1 MVNFVSALLGGVSIA
16 GTAFNNERRED
27 ALLAQKYKEA
37 KLMQDDQQASEMQI
51 ALLRANASVAAANA
65 KANQPPSGSQL
76 INVPDFNIAGT
87 LYENNSFRLDAPTD
101 KSRLEQLHM
110 GLNVAYGP
118 LVKMHKLL
126 GATNDAGDRIGMT
139 QSQFDK
145 TWTKV
150 NDSLLSQVSR
160 IWRERSEPQLEEGLR
175 PPSAIQLLGK
185 IGTIP
190 QVRDHVRKL
199 NNSRLSPSMQ
209 RNIKNYDNVRSRFE
223 DDSTLPETWNMT
235 VDSRLADRPLQSVA
249 RKSFGPKAYIAMRNY
264 TNTGDQDALTSS
276 VASIVRQRMP
286 DINYTPDQIIEIAAE
301 IDFLFQNAKII
312 PASEFGFVS
321 SVNSNWREYERDDNL
336 KRGETQEGLRND
348 LQNFV
353 LALDN
358 GADVTNAATARQF
371 VAQTVGTVVELAKT
385 YGVMLVGGDDPK
397 DGIEK
402 REDKSL
408 NSLLI
413 ADLEQGMSRLSGP
426 KAEKFANETNLLIT
440 SVRKQEEAI
449 NKLLDGRT
457 IDQLDKKAL
466 ATYNLHMAK
475 VSIAFRYS
483 KYLQGGTGGN
493 AVSNQDY
500 LNTVNAL
507 FGNFSPD
514 IEEQRLYLKDMAM
527 KLDASLRTDMEEA
540 EDVAKYSITMPVSEG
555 KLKLYDARTT
565 FIKRLGEGRKNTRE
579 NLVLGKNDY
588 AGMTLFDRTK
598 MYWDQV
604 NNNTRGIVTSD
615 PAGTGTTT
623 DSEVNTDRKDNNFK
637 PAG

>member
-1 MVNFVSALLGGVSIA
+1 MVSFVSALLGGVSIA

-37 KLMQDDQQASEMQI
+37 KNMQDEDNAASM
-51 ALLRANASVAAANA
+51 ARTLVTANASIASTNA
-65 KANQPPSGSQL
+65 RLNKPPAGSQL
-76 INVPDFNIAGT
+76 INVPDFSIAGT

-110 GLNVAYGP
+110 GLNAAYKP
-118 LVKMHKLL
+118 IIEQYKLL
-126 GATNDAGDRIGMT
+126 SATNDAGDRMGMT

-145 TWTKV
+145 VWTNV
-150 NDSLLSQVSR
+150 NDPLLSQVSR
-160 IWRERSEPQLEEGLR
+160 IWRERAEPQLKDGKR

-185 IGTIP
+185 LGKIP
-190 QVRDHVRKL
+190 QVRDHIRKL

-249 RKSFGPKAYIAMRNY
+249 RKSFGPKAFIAMRNY
-264 TNTGDQDALTSS
+264 TNTGEQDALINS
-276 VASIVRQRMP
+276 VGKIVRERMP
-286 DINYTPDQIIEIAAE
+286 NINYTPDQIIDITKE

-336 KRGETQEGLRND
+336 KRGETQEGLRGD
-348 LQNFV
+348 LRNFV

-358 GADVTNAATARQF
+358 GADVTSAATARRF

-385 YGVMLVGGDDPK
+385 YGVLLVGGDDAT
-397 DGIEK
+397 DGIET
-402 REDKSL
+402 REDKTLS
-408 NSLLI
+408 SLLI
-413 ADLEQGMSRLSGP
+413 ADLEQGRSRISGP
-426 KAEKFANETNLLIT
+426 KTVTFTTQTNTLINN
-440 SVRKQEEAI
+440 VRKQEEALS
-449 NKLLDGRT
+449 KLLDGKT
-457 IDQLDKKAL
+457 VDQLDERAL

-507 FGNFSPD
+507 FGNFSAD
-514 IEEQRLYLKDMAM
+514 LGQQRLFLKNMAM
-527 KLDASLRTDMEEA
+527 GLDARLRTDMEEA

-555 KLKLYDARTT
+555 NLKLYDARTA
-565 FIKRLGEGRKNTRE
+565 FIKRLGEDRKNQRE
-579 NLVLGKNDY
+579 NLVFGKGDY
-588 AGMTLFDRTK
+588 LSINLFDRTK

-604 NNNTRGIVTSD
+604 NNNTRSAVAGDADTGITTDPKVEKNRKFNEFN
-615 PAGTGTTT
+615 PAG
-623 DSEVNTDRKDNNFK
+623 
-637 PAG
+637 